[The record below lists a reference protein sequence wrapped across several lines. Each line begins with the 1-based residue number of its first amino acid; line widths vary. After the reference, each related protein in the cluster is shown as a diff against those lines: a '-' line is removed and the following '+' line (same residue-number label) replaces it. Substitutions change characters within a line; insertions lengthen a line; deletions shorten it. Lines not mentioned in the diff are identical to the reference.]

1 MAKTKSNI
9 EFTRVNIN
17 VPNNLIERVKKYA
30 ESIGINTTS
39 AYIVLLNNALDQ
51 KDTLTNLPEIVNLMN
66 EIKALGLEDK
76 DKD

>member
-76 DKD
+76 DND

>member
-1 MAKTKSNI
+1 MAKTKSTI

-17 VPNNLIERVKKYA
+17 VPNNLIERVKQYA
-30 ESIGINTTS
+30 ENIGINTTS